1 MSTTQD
7 RVTQAVRDIFEFG
20 AARPA
25 QFSLADIR
33 QQRPRRW
40 THRAV
45 VVAVAAAILVVFF
58 VPLPHMSLFNHV
70 FSGGSSKTSPTAS
83 SQVFPPPRTVAVFE
97 ADAWTASRSSYM
109 ATYRTQ
115 LVDGSIVAT
124 TVARRGDQAMWLVK
138 PLGRNSL
145 QQEFIQFDRHTV
157 SCQADNEGPWS
168 CQSPSTV
175 TGSPSW
181 ALTFLQT
188 LPIPSTLSQPH
199 ETFRLA
205 QQRVGGRKVTCL
217 YQGWTD
223 TGGSPGSETSEW
235 CINSSGIFTYVDSV
249 TGAAGPKHII
259 STLVSWSRSVPEAL
273 FNEPTTPVAP
283 GRPWSQAPLVTV
295 SGTAA
300 PVQLPGT
307 PYAYAVASFPVTES
321 SSAERLVRIDLAD
334 GRVTTGPAVASGSF
348 LLSVGRSVALFSPA
362 RYSARKG
369 PSGPE
374 TLRLVQGS
382 SMTLGRGVVVPAPSL
397 GYQTTLVNPA
407 LANHGLWYQVGSGKE
422 IALVDTLT
430 GTVLRSMRFSSTV
443 MSVVSS
449 PGGEEYVYVTFD
461 GTDLR
466 TKPPAGAIVVEEL
479 DASSLKVL
487 ARQYIDGEFAGLAT
501 AVPGGVW
508 VANSGGMEW
517 SQFLYLSPKLSQVV
531 RKPLFPFPSGT
542 VPTLDGVVTQGDS
555 AQGFGSSV
563 FLVGSAGAS
572 CDNPSTGLFIAGA
585 SFPELS
591 GGGFESWDLFAAWH
605 GLLYGVRF
613 AASGLSFEIL
623 RIQPP
628 AACRA

>member
-1 MSTTQD
+1 
-7 RVTQAVRDIFEFG
+7 
-20 AARPA
+20 
-25 QFSLADIR
+25 
-33 QQRPRRW
+33 
-40 THRAV
+40 
-45 VVAVAAAILVVFF
+45 VVFF

-555 AQGFGSSV
+555 AQVFGSSV

>member
-33 QQRPRRW
+33 QQRPRRC

-487 ARQYIDGEFAGLAT
+487 ARQYIDGEFADLAT

-555 AQGFGSSV
+555 AQVFGSSV

>member
-1 MSTTQD
+1 
-7 RVTQAVRDIFEFG
+7 
-20 AARPA
+20 
-25 QFSLADIR
+25 
-33 QQRPRRW
+33 
-40 THRAV
+40 
-45 VVAVAAAILVVFF
+45 
-58 VPLPHMSLFNHV
+58 
-70 FSGGSSKTSPTAS
+70 
-83 SQVFPPPRTVAVFE
+83 
-97 ADAWTASRSSYM
+97 
-109 ATYRTQ
+109 
-115 LVDGSIVAT
+115 
-124 TVARRGDQAMWLVK
+124 
-138 PLGRNSL
+138 
-145 QQEFIQFDRHTV
+145 
-157 SCQADNEGPWS
+157 
-168 CQSPSTV
+168 
-175 TGSPSW
+175 
-181 ALTFLQT
+181 
-188 LPIPSTLSQPH
+188 
-199 ETFRLA
+199 
-205 QQRVGGRKVTCL
+205 
-217 YQGWTD
+217 
-223 TGGSPGSETSEW
+223 
-235 CINSSGIFTYVDSV
+235 
-249 TGAAGPKHII
+249 
-259 STLVSWSRSVPEAL
+259 
-273 FNEPTTPVAP
+273 
-283 GRPWSQAPLVTV
+283 
-295 SGTAA
+295 
-300 PVQLPGT
+300 
-307 PYAYAVASFPVTES
+307 VTES

-555 AQGFGSSV
+555 AQVFGSSV

>member
-181 ALTFLQT
+181 ALTFLLT

-487 ARQYIDGEFAGLAT
+487 ARQYIDGEFADLAT

-555 AQGFGSSV
+555 AQVFGSSV

>member
-348 LLSVGRSVALFSPA
+348 LLSVGRS
-362 RYSARKG
+362 
-369 PSGPE
+369 
-374 TLRLVQGS
+374 
-382 SMTLGRGVVVPAPSL
+382 
-397 GYQTTLVNPA
+397 
-407 LANHGLWYQVGSGKE
+407 
-422 IALVDTLT
+422 
-430 GTVLRSMRFSSTV
+430 
-443 MSVVSS
+443 
-449 PGGEEYVYVTFD
+449 
-461 GTDLR
+461 
-466 TKPPAGAIVVEEL
+466 
-479 DASSLKVL
+479 
-487 ARQYIDGEFAGLAT
+487 
-501 AVPGGVW
+501 
-508 VANSGGMEW
+508 
-517 SQFLYLSPKLSQVV
+517 
-531 RKPLFPFPSGT
+531 
-542 VPTLDGVVTQGDS
+542 
-555 AQGFGSSV
+555 
-563 FLVGSAGAS
+563 
-572 CDNPSTGLFIAGA
+572 
-585 SFPELS
+585 
-591 GGGFESWDLFAAWH
+591 
-605 GLLYGVRF
+605 
-613 AASGLSFEIL
+613 
-623 RIQPP
+623 
-628 AACRA
+628 

>member
-223 TGGSPGSETSEW
+223 TGGAPGSETSEW

-555 AQGFGSSV
+555 AQVFGSSV

>member
-487 ARQYIDGEFAGLAT
+487 ARQYIDGEFADLAT

-555 AQGFGSSV
+555 AQVFGSSV

>member
-422 IALVDTLT
+422 IAIVDTLT

-555 AQGFGSSV
+555 AQVFGSSV

>member
-157 SCQADNEGPWS
+157 S

-430 GTVLRSMRFSSTV
+430 GAVLRSMRFPSTV
-443 MSVVSS
+443 MSVASS
-449 PGGEEYVYVTFD
+449 PDGRFVYVTFD
-461 GTDLR
+461 GPDPR
-466 TKPPAGAIVVEEL
+466 TKPPMIAIVVEEL

-487 ARQYIDGEFAGLAT
+487 ARQYIDAELAALAT

-508 VANSGGMEW
+508 VANSGGMQW
-517 SQFLYLSPKLSQVV
+517 SEFLYLSPKLSQVV
-531 RKPLFPFPSGT
+531 RKPLFPFPTGT

-555 AQGFGSSV
+555 AQVFGRSV

-572 CDNPSTGLFIAGA
+572 CDNPSTGRFIAGA
-585 SFPELS
+585 SFPELG
-591 GGGFESWDLFAAWH
+591 GGGFESWGLFAAWH
-605 GLLYGVRF
+605 SLLYGVRF
-613 AASGLSFEIL
+613 AASALSFEIL

-628 AACRA
+628 KACRA

>member
-1 MSTTQD
+1 M
-7 RVTQAVRDIFEFG
+7 
-20 AARPA
+20 
-25 QFSLADIR
+25 
-33 QQRPRRW
+33 
-40 THRAV
+40 
-45 VVAVAAAILVVFF
+45 VFF

-555 AQGFGSSV
+555 AQVFGSSV

>member
-555 AQGFGSSV
+555 AQVFGSSV

>member
-374 TLRLVQGS
+374 TLHLVQES
-382 SMTLGRGVVVPAPSL
+382 SMTLGRVVVVPALSL

-407 LANHGLWYQVGSGKE
+407 LANHGLWYQVGSGHE
-422 IALVDTLT
+422 VALVDTLT
-430 GTVLRSMRFSSTV
+430 GSVLRSMRFPSTV
-443 MSVVSS
+443 MSVAIS
-449 PGGEEYVYVTFD
+449 PDGRLIYVTFD
-461 GTDLR
+461 GTDPR
-466 TKPPAGAIVVEEL
+466 RAKPPMFAVVVEEL

-487 ARQYIDGEFAGLAT
+487 ARQYIDGELTALAT
-501 AVPGGVW
+501 AVSGGVW
-508 VANSGGMEW
+508 VANSGGMQW
-517 SQFLYLSPKLSQVV
+517 SEFLYLSPKLSQVV

-555 AQGFGSSV
+555 AQVFGRSV

>member
-1 MSTTQD
+1 
-7 RVTQAVRDIFEFG
+7 
-20 AARPA
+20 
-25 QFSLADIR
+25 
-33 QQRPRRW
+33 
-40 THRAV
+40 
-45 VVAVAAAILVVFF
+45 
-58 VPLPHMSLFNHV
+58 
-70 FSGGSSKTSPTAS
+70 
-83 SQVFPPPRTVAVFE
+83 
-97 ADAWTASRSSYM
+97 
-109 ATYRTQ
+109 
-115 LVDGSIVAT
+115 
-124 TVARRGDQAMWLVK
+124 
-138 PLGRNSL
+138 
-145 QQEFIQFDRHTV
+145 
-157 SCQADNEGPWS
+157 
-168 CQSPSTV
+168 
-175 TGSPSW
+175 
-181 ALTFLQT
+181 
-188 LPIPSTLSQPH
+188 
-199 ETFRLA
+199 
-205 QQRVGGRKVTCL
+205 
-217 YQGWTD
+217 
-223 TGGSPGSETSEW
+223 
-235 CINSSGIFTYVDSV
+235 
-249 TGAAGPKHII
+249 
-259 STLVSWSRSVPEAL
+259 
-273 FNEPTTPVAP
+273 
-283 GRPWSQAPLVTV
+283 
-295 SGTAA
+295 
-300 PVQLPGT
+300 
-307 PYAYAVASFPVTES
+307 VTES

-555 AQGFGSSV
+555 AQVFGRSV
-563 FLVGSAGAS
+563 FLVGSGGAS
-572 CDNPSTGLFIAGA
+572 CDDPSTGSFIAGA
-585 SFPELS
+585 PFPELS
-591 GGGFESWDLFAAWH
+591 GGGFESWDPFAAWH
-605 GLLYGVRF
+605 GLLYGARVT
-613 AASGLSFEIL
+613 ASGLSTEIV

-628 AACRA
+628 KACRA

>member
-466 TKPPAGAIVVEEL
+466 TKPPMIAIVVEEL

-487 ARQYIDGEFAGLAT
+487 ARQYIDAELAALAT

-555 AQGFGSSV
+555 AQVFGSSV

>member
-517 SQFLYLSPKLSQVV
+517 AQVLYLSPKLSQVV

-555 AQGFGSSV
+555 AQVFGSSV

>member
-542 VPTLDGVVTQGDS
+542 VPTLDGGVTQGDS